1 MRLTRW
7 NVLNDFTHFRFSSRL
22 IMNRRIL
29 GFLGIIAAVCMT
41 AAARGQTAQPQGNP
55 PARADSNADV
65 AARQCFYVV
74 AGTTENG
81 LSVSPSNY
89 YYPPINNPA
98 SLLHST
104 PGSCGGDPL
113 DDSPP
118 KFVGAKLTGFDE
130 LGLPVASM
138 TLGGFSILGGCDS
151 VAGREVMLDN
161 TVAHGPPEKIS
172 FVTGF
177 PLRPAAK
184 VRPVTADEQAQARA
198 FMVRV
203 GGQMGIPNVLAP
215 SIKILDERKEDADDR
230 PKNGLTLSFVDFN
243 HDGLPDLVGT
253 FYLKNLGDY
262 SMLVIARNTGHGFV
276 AEYKKLITRAELYA
290 QTKDME
296 DYPYG
301 YAPEDYSWYGSFNI
315 GDHDDLIAI
324 QVHDQEWG
332 MIRVQFMQRNAAGR
346 WRAVSVASLDTGCD

>member
-1 MRLTRW
+1 
-7 NVLNDFTHFRFSSRL
+7 
-22 IMNRRIL
+22 MNRRIL
-29 GFLGIIAAVCMT
+29 KFLSISAAVCMT
-41 AAARGQTAQPQGNP
+41 AVAHGQTVPTQGNP

-65 AARQCFYVV
+65 ARQCFYVV

-81 LSVSPSNY
+81 FSGSESRFDR
-89 YYPPINNPA
+89 I
-98 SLLHST
+98 
-104 PGSCGGDPL
+104 PGSCDI
-113 DDSPP
+113 DSDGRASP
-118 KFVGAKLTGFDE
+118 KFAGAKLTGFDE
-130 LGLPVASM
+130 LGSPVASM
-138 TLGGFSILGGCDS
+138 RLGGLSILGGCDS
-151 VAGREVMLDN
+151 VSAREVTVDN
-161 TVAHGPPEKIS
+161 TVAHGSPEKIS

-184 VRPVTADEQAQARA
+184 VRPATADEQAQARA

-215 SIKILDERKEDADDR
+215 SIKIFDEGKEDANDW

-253 FYLKNLGDY
+253 FYLKELGDY

-276 AEYKKLITRAELYA
+276 AEYKKLTTRAELYA
-290 QTKDME
+290 QTQDRE
-296 DYPYG
+296 DYPDYT
-301 YAPEDYSWYGSFNI
+301 PEDYSWYGSFNI

-324 QVHDQEWG
+324 QVHDQQVG

-346 WRAVSVASLDTGCD
+346 WRLISEADLDTGCD